1 MSLCTLLTM
10 ILAKIFNYLF
20 YQTSHSGALKNIIVS
35 YFNAPLA
42 WDTTLELFIAFAI
55 QMILLTYLSICALSL
70 TEVSMH
76 FFHLNLVTG
85 VSVPLLLTIYIFFML
100 PKIPLIKKIL
110 TFLQMRNINSGKI
123 YLFSALSAF
132 LIWFLINLLLNQLPQ
147 KNFFWFN
154 QPTLLN
160 FFQPTA
166 TFSWILL
173 LFCCSILLA
182 LLLATILVR
191 LQKNYLTMINLPF
204 ALAISICSYLFS
216 DMTKNLQLPS
226 WVNISCLLLMI
237 ILIILSYKNIIA
249 NQVNLIGFLV
259 NKNQLKFNRPSQRLI
274 PCIQGIFIS
283 VGIYA
288 AGGIYG
294 LFFPIYLATLP
305 SLTIILT
312 TLICYPLLKYQIF
325 RSK

>member
-1 MSLCTLLTM
+1 
-10 ILAKIFNYLF
+10 
-20 YQTSHSGALKNIIVS
+20 
-35 YFNAPLA
+35 
-42 WDTTLELFIAFAI
+42 
-55 QMILLTYLSICALSL
+55 
-70 TEVSMH
+70 
-76 FFHLNLVTG
+76 
-85 VSVPLLLTIYIFFML
+85 ML